1 MTYPDS
7 ATVLFKLAERPTF
20 KSDTLDM
27 KVGIY
32 SENHQRL
39 AARCIE
45 TNAIY
50 DYNAAKK
57 TTLPGFMVEKFQ
69 DTYDKQ
75 LQSKEECY
83 LEAHKLIREVTELET
98 VERVK

>member
-7 ATVLFKLAERPTF
+7 ATVLFKLVERPDF
-20 KSDTLDM
+20 ASDSLELEAA
-27 KVGIY
+27 IF

-45 TNAIY
+45 SNVIY

-69 DTYDKQ
+69 QTYDRQ
-75 LQSKEECY
+75 VQSKREHYGEALQLIHDVAE
-83 LEAHKLIREVTELET
+83 LEAAECE
-98 VERVK
+98 